1 MASFTKEDRIEISKK
16 LTNVP
21 KEVQQA
27 EEQAAVIDVN
37 IVKKEKEDTPT
48 KKLIEERNVYINIY
62 QDELKLL
69 DGITRSELTEQV
81 MVDSVNRV
89 LNNSF
94 FPNDS
99 TTLLPSVPDGVWKNL
114 IPLVKTHA
122 IGKTSFEVF
131 PSTTGRD
138 EQDIISDIN
147 AKISTIESYIV
158 PTRATGQECVASG
171 SCMDEMPP
179 GSGVDQATC
188 IANGGTW
195 TVGPD
200 IRQPSPE
207 FQGHVTD
214 LKDLVQEWED
224 ILNSQKSIIPFAPN
238 PDPNSPRQ
246 AGNDAAVADINNT
259 ISIIDTWQAVQDFD
273 TTTSLPSNCNTFENM
288 IESNFEQSKAL
299 PITLQPLKDE
309 LVARSSY
316 ASTRESDLKG
326 NTYLGSVSQDLNTG
340 EITAYNGLYGERM
353 RFIDMRI
360 NSAGGS
366 LTTLIGLKNGKN
378 FTNTLK
384 AVSENA
390 GESLSLVMAASLVAA
405 PGLNTKFLNLKDASK
420 FNAGDRVYVVA
431 NDQQEL
437 SGSIVSKDGN
447 RVELT
452 FSVSKKYTLANQ
464 TRLYKLL

>member
-27 EEQAAVIDVN
+27 EEQAVVIDSD
-37 IVKKEKEDTPT
+37 IIKAEKADAPN

-69 DGITRSELTEQV
+69 DGITRSELTEQI
-81 MVDSVNRV
+81 MLDSVNRV

-94 FPNDS
+94 YPNDS
-99 TTLLPSVPDGVWKNL
+99 ATALPSVPDGVWKSL
-114 IPLVKTHA
+114 TPLVKTHA
-122 IGKTSFEVF
+122 IGKTNFEVF
-131 PSTTGRD
+131 PSTNGRI

-147 AKISTIESYIV
+147 AKISTIESYII
-158 PTRATGQECVASG
+158 PTRATGEECVASG

-179 GSGVDQATC
+179 GSGVDEATC

-195 TVGPD
+195 TAGPD
-200 IRQPSPE
+200 VRQPSPE
-207 FQGHVTD
+207 FQGHLTD

-224 ILNSQKSIIPFAPN
+224 MLNSQKSIIPFAPN

-246 AGNDAAVADINNT
+246 AGNDAAVTDINDA

-273 TTTSLPSNCNTFENM
+273 TTTSLPLDCDDFQNM
-288 IESNFEQSKAL
+288 IENDFEQSKAL

-316 ASTRESDLKG
+316 ISTRESDLKG
-326 NTYLGSVSQDLNTG
+326 NTYLGSLSQDLNNG

-353 RFIDMRI
+353 RFIDMRL
-360 NSAGGS
+360 NAAGGT
-366 LTTLIGLKNGKN
+366 LTNLIGLETAKN
-378 FTNTLK
+378 FTSGLK
-384 AVSENA
+384 AVSQNS
-390 GESLSLVMAASLVAA
+390 GEALSLVMAASLIAA

-452 FSVSKKYTLANQ
+452 FNVPSKYTLANQ

>member
-37 IVKKEKEDTPT
+37 IVKKEKEDAPT

-114 IPLVKTHA
+114 TPLVKTHA
-122 IGKTSFEVF
+122 IGKNNFEVF

-171 SCMDEMPP
+171 SCMGEMPP

-207 FQGHVTD
+207 FQGHLTD

-246 AGNDAAVADINNT
+246 AGNDAAVADINNA

-273 TTTSLPSNCNTFENM
+273 TTTSLPLDCDDFEDM
-288 IESNFEQSKAL
+288 IEDDFEQSKAL
-299 PITLQPLKDE
+299 PITLQTLKDE
-309 LVARSSY
+309 LVARSLY

-366 LTTLIGLKNGKN
+366 LTTLVGLKNGKN

-390 GESLSLVMAASLVAA
+390 GGALSLVMAASLVAA
-405 PGLNTKFLNLKDASK
+405 PGLDTKFLNLKDASK

-452 FSVSKKYTLANQ
+452 FNVSKKYTLANQ

>member
-37 IVKKEKEDTPT
+37 IVKKEKEDAPT

-114 IPLVKTHA
+114 TPLVKTHA
-122 IGKTSFEVF
+122 IGKNNFEVF

-171 SCMDEMPP
+171 SCMGEMPP

-207 FQGHVTD
+207 FQGHLTD

-246 AGNDAAVADINNT
+246 AGNDAAVADINNA

-273 TTTSLPSNCNTFENM
+273 TTTSLPLDCDDFENM
-288 IESNFEQSKAL
+288 IEDDFEQSKAL
-299 PITLQPLKDE
+299 PITLQTLKDE
-309 LVARSSY
+309 LVARSLY

-366 LTTLIGLKNGKN
+366 LTTLVGLKNGKN

-390 GESLSLVMAASLVAA
+390 GGALSLVMAASLVAA
-405 PGLNTKFLNLKDASK
+405 PGLDTKFLNLKDASK

-452 FSVSKKYTLANQ
+452 FNVSKKYTLANQ